1 MAVAKT
7 KPRIK
12 VMNTEDVRRGL
23 SGVLSDVAAG
33 QDIVIERYS
42 KKVGVVISYEDYE
55 AIQEK
60 LEDLRDARLAE
71 QVYEAV
77 RSGKMKTIPWRQL
90 KEELRKKKGL
100 DD

>member
-1 MAVAKT
+1 MTTSFLRFFGFSGDCDMAVAKT

-33 QDIVIERYS
+33 QDVVIERHS
-42 KKVGVVISYEDYE
+42 KKVGIVISYEAYE

-60 LEDLRDARLAE
+60 ARRPTRCAS
-71 QVYEAV
+71 
-77 RSGKMKTIPWRQL
+77 R
-90 KEELRKKKGL
+90 
-100 DD
+100 